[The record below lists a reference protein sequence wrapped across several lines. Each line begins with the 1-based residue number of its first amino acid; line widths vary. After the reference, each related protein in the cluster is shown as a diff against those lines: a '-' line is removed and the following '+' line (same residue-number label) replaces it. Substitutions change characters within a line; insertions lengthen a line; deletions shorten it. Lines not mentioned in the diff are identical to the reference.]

1 VVDLSRFLSR
11 MLPYLVGCPEPL
23 AQQALLDS
31 AIDFCSRTNAV
42 SINLDPITAIK
53 NIATYEVETPA
64 QTGVSVIQ
72 KVWYDNRLLMPAA
85 YEQATDIYNQP
96 NGTPRF
102 FFGEYVDEVYSI
114 TVVPAPEKTLP
125 NGLRVRA
132 SLTPTRNA
140 TQVHD
145 VLYDRYAE
153 GIVHGAIAIVAAI
166 PDQSYSDLT
175 MAAASA
181 IRARAETALAR
192 GEALHGNVQSSMS
205 VKMRAF

>member
-1 VVDLSRFLSR
+1 
-11 MLPYLVGCPEPL
+11 MLPYLIGCPEPL
-23 AQQALLDS
+23 AQQALVDS

-42 SINLDPITAIK
+42 SVNLDPITVIR
-53 NIATYEVETPA
+53 NIATYEVETPP
-64 QTGVSVIQ
+64 QTRVSAVQ
-72 KVWYDNRLLMPAA
+72 RVWYDNKALLPAP

-96 NGTPRF
+96 NGSPRF
-102 FFGEYVDEVYSI
+102 FFGEYVDEIYSI
-114 TVVPAPEKTLP
+114 TLVPTPDKNLR
-125 NGLRVRA
+125 NGLRIRTSLIPVR
-132 SLTPTRNA
+132 SA

-145 VLYDRYAE
+145 ILFDRYAE

-175 MAAASA
+175 LAAASA
-181 IRARAETALAR
+181 VRARAETALAR

>member
-1 VVDLSRFLSR
+1 
-11 MLPYLVGCPEPL
+11 MLPYLIGCPEPL
-23 AQQALLDS
+23 AKQALVDS
-31 AIDFCSRTNAV
+31 AIDFCGRTNVV
-42 SINLDPITAIK
+42 SVNLDPITVIR
-53 NIATYEVETPA
+53 NIATYEVETPP
-64 QTGVSVIQ
+64 QTSVSSIQ
-72 KVWYDNRLLMPAA
+72 KVWYDNKLLMPAA
-85 YEQATDIYNQP
+85 YEQALEIYNQP

-114 TVVPAPEKTLP
+114 TLVPAPEKNLP

-132 SLTPTRNA
+132 SLTPTRTA

-145 VLYDRYAE
+145 ILFDRYAE

-166 PDQSYSDLT
+166 PDQPYSDLT
-175 MAAASA
+175 LAAASA
-181 IRARAETALAR
+181 VRARAETAIAR